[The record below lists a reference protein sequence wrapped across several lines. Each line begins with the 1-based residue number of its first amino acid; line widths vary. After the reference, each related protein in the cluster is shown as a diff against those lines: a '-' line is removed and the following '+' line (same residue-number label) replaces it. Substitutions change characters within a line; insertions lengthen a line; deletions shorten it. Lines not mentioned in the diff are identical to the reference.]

1 MESALLLADSISLSN
16 MSLVPIK
23 SFQLEKWESNFQRK
37 TGGNCH
43 RKGKIIRDLSNYKSK
58 YVYKHFSIDLHQNFG
73 PLKVETHMADHL
85 FVAAAAGEDSKPKLW
100 GKSRSS
106 KIPTKQSSRSS
117 DPSSWTQIC
126 DSLLWLQGGSVLS
139 ALCLWV
145 QPVLKNPKFLSWVFS
160 FKYRTYIS

>member
-43 RKGKIIRDLSNYKSK
+43 RKGKIIRDLSNYNSK
-58 YVYKHFSIDLHQNFG
+58 HKKKQFSIDLHQNFG

-145 QPVLKNPKFLSWVFS
+145 QTVLKNPIFFILSLLF
-160 FKYRTYIS
+160 